1 MKRVVRVFVGI
12 ACVVA
17 FALSSS
23 GCGMSEM
30 GLAREG
36 MVHIDTAAPGKAYIA
51 WSDAYEDEAGFVIT
65 GVVRRS
71 DTVGPPVKVRVQASI
86 ISPDGA
92 IIDEAQSGDI
102 QVPRR
107 ITSRVQGFKRFEIR
121 FPNVPPKGSS
131 VRVVA
136 RSS

>member
-1 MKRVVRVFVGI
+1 MKRVVRVFVCT

-30 GLAREG
+30 GLAGEG
-36 MVHIDTAAPGKAYIA
+36 TVHIDTAAPGKAYIA

-71 DTVGPPVKVRVQASI
+71 DTVGPPVKVSVQASI
-86 ISPDGA
+86 ISADGTV
-92 IIDEAQSGDI
+92 IDEAQSDDI

-107 ITSRVQGFKRFEIR
+107 ITSRVQGFKRFGIR
-121 FPNVPPKGSS
+121 LPSVPPEGSS

-136 RSS
+136 RSN